1 MCKVWNLHEG
11 WIPYRMAAAR
21 PPKEE
26 ITVAPG
32 GRVRWRTH
40 QEQISEHA
48 FAPRAE
54 VYTLQRR
61 YTIGVR
67 CLIEPTFV
75 RILSH

>member
-32 GRVRWRTH
+32 GRVRWRT
-40 QEQISEHA
+40 
-48 FAPRAE
+48 PKRATRNKLAN
-54 VYTLQRR
+54 TLSRQGRR
-61 YTIGVR
+61 FIR
-67 CLIEPTFV
+67 CNGAIQ
-75 RILSH
+75 